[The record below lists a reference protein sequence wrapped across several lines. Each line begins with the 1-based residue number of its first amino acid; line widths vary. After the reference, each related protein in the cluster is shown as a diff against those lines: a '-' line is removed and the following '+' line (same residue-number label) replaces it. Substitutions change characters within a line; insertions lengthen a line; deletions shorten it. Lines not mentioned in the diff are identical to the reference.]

1 MTETLPNSV
10 TIKTT
15 VKYRCDATYRFFV
28 RFISFQVVYEAFRAS
43 ACTFFGRGCLL
54 AVNIVE
60 IMGVTHAAS
69 GIVGKDSAIRCHDR
83 KFKTKF
89 IEIRRNDKPQES
101 PCMQQSATVS

>member
-1 MTETLPNSV
+1 MTQY
-10 TIKTT
+10 IGI
-15 VKYRCDATYRFFV
+15 FV

-69 GIVGKDSAIRCHDR
+69 GIVGKYRVIRCHDR
-83 KFKTKF
+83 NFKTNV
-89 IEIRRNDKPQES
+89 IEVLTNKTV
-101 PCMQQSATVS
+101 QQSSYI

>member
-1 MTETLPNSV
+1 MQH
-10 TIKTT
+10 I
-15 VKYRCDATYRFFV
+15 RFFV
-28 RFISFQVVYEAFRAS
+28 RVISFQAVYETFRAS

-89 IEIRRNDKPQES
+89 IEIRKHELHQES
-101 PCMQQSATVS
+101 PCMQPPAMIG

>member
-1 MTETLPNSV
+1 MFALLSQKMAKTLPNSV

-28 RFISFQVVYEAFRAS
+28 RFVSFQAVYEAFRAS
-43 ACTFFGRGCLL
+43 ADTFFGRGCLF

-69 GIVGKDSAIRCHDR
+69 GIVGKYRAIRCHDR

-89 IEIRRNDKPQES
+89 IEIVTGRS
-101 PCMQQSATVS
+101 VQQSP